1 VTGLLHSPP
10 YRRFN
15 WMPLY
20 FEMGMNSE
28 SLAQQGFLDVTVQI
42 LPPSLCNLSHSFQ
55 QILRKKKSG
64 GPKAAGG

>member
-1 VTGLLHSPP
+1 
-10 YRRFN
+10 
-15 WMPLY
+15 
-20 FEMGMNSE
+20 MGMNSE

-55 QILRKKKSG
+55 QILRKKKTG